1 MSLLPSRRPLPA
13 PGTPSAASASIAILA
28 VEAANPLQAAVT
40 VLADTLALPLVPGP
54 DSQYDLLLA
63 LTPEHLEIRDNRD
76 PRIGP
81 VFVDFS
87 GLDLRPYSHN
97 LSRRQPLARAIG
109 KKTHTVV
116 DATAGLVQDALLL
129 ACMGYRVTAIE
140 RCAVVAA
147 LAQDGLR
154 RLEEKTGIALEK
166 KLSLLT
172 GDARALVAKLSP
184 RPDAIY
190 LDPMF
195 PPKRK
200 KSAAV
205 KKEMRLLRALVGD
218 DLDAVELFEIC
229 QRVALGRVVVKRP
242 DDAPPLVPDPSM
254 SIAGKLVRYDVY
266 LTHH

>member
-1 MSLLPSRRPLPA
+1 LPA

-172 GDARALVAKLSP
+172 GDTRDLVAKLSP
-184 RPDAIY
+184 QPDAIY

-205 KKEMRLLRALVGD
+205 NKEMRLLRALVGD